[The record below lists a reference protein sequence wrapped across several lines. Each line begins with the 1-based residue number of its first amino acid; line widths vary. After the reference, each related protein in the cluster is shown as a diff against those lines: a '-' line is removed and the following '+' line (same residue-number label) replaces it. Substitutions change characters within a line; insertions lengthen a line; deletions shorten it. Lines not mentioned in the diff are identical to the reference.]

1 VQRLLIDTNVYTH
14 ALKGD
19 QQVASMLRSANKIGI
34 SSISLG
40 ELLSGFKGGAREA
53 QNRKELSEFL
63 DSPRVEIFAIDEETA
78 EYYAQILT
86 NLRKQGTPI
95 PTNDIWIA
103 AVAFQHGLRLF
114 SRDAHFQ
121 FVAGLTM
128 AS

>member
-1 VQRLLIDTNVYTH
+1 VKRLLIDTNIYTH

-19 QQVASMLRSANKIGI
+19 RQVVSMLKSANKIGI

-40 ELLSGFKGGAREA
+40 ELLSGFRAGAREA
-53 QNRKELSEFL
+53 QNRRELIEFL
-63 DSPRVEIFAIDEETA
+63 DSPRVEIYAIDEETA
-78 EYYAQILT
+78 EFYAQILSG
-86 NLRKQGTPI
+86 LRKQGRPI

-114 SRDAHFQ
+114 SRDAHFELIP
-121 FVAGLTM
+121 GLAM